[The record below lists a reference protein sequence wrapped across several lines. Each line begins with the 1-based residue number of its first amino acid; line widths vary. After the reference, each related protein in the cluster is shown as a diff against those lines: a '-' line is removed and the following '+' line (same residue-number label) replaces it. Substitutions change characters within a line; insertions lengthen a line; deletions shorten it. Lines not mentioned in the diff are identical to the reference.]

1 MRVLPNISFMN
12 MTSHQGF
19 SFCLL
24 ITNQLTIKPPPHN
37 LEFYYSSTPILI
49 TNFNTS
55 QDRLS
60 WAAITK
66 KKKAKNNSHL
76 TQQKIIFHLF
86 SSCPT
91 EVRPFESLKDPTEI
105 PLCVCGG
112 CGAGRGGHGFLL
124 TFRVLVGLTIK
135 LTWHRLTGENNHMYY
150 LFIYRVS

>member
-24 ITNQLTIKPPPHN
+24 IINQLTIKPTPHN
-37 LEFYYSSTPILI
+37 LELYYSSTPILA

-66 KKKAKNNSHL
+66 TKEGKNNSHL

-91 EVRPFESLKDPTEI
+91 EVSPFESLKDPTET
-105 PLCVCGG
+105 PFCVCGG
-112 CGAGRGGHGFLL
+112 GSRDMDIFLL
-124 TFRVLVGLTIK
+124 TFKVLVDLTIK
-135 LTWHRLTGENNHMYY
+135 LTWHSLTGENNHIYY
-150 LFIYRVS
+150 LLIYRDS